1 MNSSGVLVVLGAF
14 VGSVDPDSVELFPGG
29 VGRNS
34 GSVAVVLGVFV
45 G

>member
-14 VGSVDPDSVELFPGG
+14 VRWADPDSVELFPGR

-34 GSVAVVLGVFV
+34 GSVPVVLGVFV